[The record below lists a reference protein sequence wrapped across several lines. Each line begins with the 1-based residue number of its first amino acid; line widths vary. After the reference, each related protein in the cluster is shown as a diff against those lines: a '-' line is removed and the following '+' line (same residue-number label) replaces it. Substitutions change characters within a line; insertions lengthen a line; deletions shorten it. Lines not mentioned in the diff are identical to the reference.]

1 MIGKNVIYL
10 LLIILVINNFCFS
23 KNTVMKKDKIKN
35 KLTKIQFDVTQSCG
49 TEPPFNNEYWNNK
62 KEGIYVDIVNGDL
75 LFCSVHKFD
84 SGSGWPSFYQTID
97 ESTTLHDDFKLGYK
111 RTELKSISSNSHL
124 GHVFDDG
131 PQDKTGLRYCINSAS
146 LKFILKE
153 NMESEG
159 YGHLLSLFDKDE

>member
-23 KNTVMKKDKIKN
+23 RNAVMKKDKIKN

-62 KEGIYVDIVNGDL
+62 EEGIYVDIVNGDL

-84 SGSGWPSFYQTID
+84 SGSGWPSFHQTVD
-97 ESTTLHDDFKLGYK
+97 ESITVHDDFKLGYK
-111 RTELKSISSNSHL
+111 RSEVKSKGSNSHL
-124 GHVFDDG
+124 GHVFEDG
-131 PQDKTGLRYCINSAS
+131 PRPTGLRYCINSAA
-146 LKFILKE
+146 LKFIPK
-153 NMESEG
+153 NKMKDNGYES
-159 YGHLLSLFDKDE
+159 YLYLFDNE